1 MVDLN
6 QLNEY
11 QRNRLEKAER
21 LREQGIDPYPLRTR
35 RTHTS
40 REAIQALEN
49 APSEDE
55 APRVIVAGRIV
66 ALRVMGKVTF
76 AHIEDRDGR
85 VQLFFQLNTLG
96 EDAYTRVKKL
106 LDLGDIIEAEGVMF
120 RTRTGEPTVRV
131 EAWRMLAKALNPP
144 PEKWHG
150 LSDVEQRYRYRY
162 VDLMSNPDV
171 RRIFE
176 TRSRMIRAVRRFMD
190 EQGFLEVETPI
201 LQPVYGGA
209 EAEPFITH
217 HNWAK
222 RDLYLRIAPELYL
235 KRLLVGGFER
245 VYEIGKNF
253 RNEGVSTKHNPEHT
267 AMEAYQAYADYNDMM
282 NLAEQL
288 WYRVALDVHGTAQL
302 PYGEHVLDFTPPW
315 PRITLRDAILER
327 TGVDINA
334 ARTLDALRDA
344 IRQRGLRVDEKPTW
358 GKLVDE
364 LFSEFVEPHLIQ
376 PTFIVDYPREISPLA
391 KQKPDDPDTVER
403 FELFIAGMEVAN
415 AFSELNDP
423 VEQERRFEAQQ
434 ANRAAGD
441 TEAHPM
447 DEDFVNALMYGMP
460 PAGGIGF
467 GIDRFAMIFTNQ
479 KSIREVILFPTLRER
494 HEESTHEEEA

>member
-11 QRNRLEKAER
+11 QRNRLEKAKR
-21 LREQGIDPYPLRTR
+21 LREQGIDPYPLRTQ

-40 REAIQALEN
+40 REAIQALEE
-49 APSEDE
+49 APSEDD
-55 APRVIVAGRIV
+55 APRVVVAGRLV

-96 EDAYTRVKKL
+96 EEAYTRAKKL
-106 LDLGDIIEAEGVMF
+106 LDLGDIIEAEGHMF

-190 EQGFLEVETPI
+190 AHGFLEVETPI

-209 EAEPFITH
+209 EAEPFVTH

-288 WYRVALDVHGTAQL
+288 WYHVALDVHGTAQL
-302 PYGEHVLDFTPPW
+302 PYGEQTLDFTPPW
-315 PRITLRDAILER
+315 PRITLRDAIHE
-327 TGVDINA
+327 
-334 ARTLDALRDA
+334 
-344 IRQRGLRVDEKPTW
+344 RGLRVDEKPTW

-364 LFSEFVEPHLIQ
+364 LFSEYVEPHLIQ
-376 PTFIVDYPREISPLA
+376 PTFIIDYPREISPLA

-434 ANRAAGD
+434 AHRAAGD

-494 HEESTHEEEA
+494 QEHHESESEET